1 YAVFFQEV
9 HPIVK
14 SENPTIKFGELTRLI
29 AARWDALSREQK
41 RDYRRRGARFNQD
54 ESHPLLAYKSR
65 LHKSVEIQRFCCYPN
80 CNKPIKWDPRWN
92 GQYCSPSCVS
102 EHCRLAFMDW
112 CARKRLPLNAAV
124 GNHLPFKPGILENG
138 YQKSKMES
146 IDVKKESQSDLAV
159 NSDKQCANDLS
170 IHQMTEESTSSC
182 LVSDPGISASKPSVP
197 NQVKP
202 EEPSNDS
209 GILHRKSLFESLK
222 NSNFGLPVTSVR
234 SNSNDKS

>member
-1 YAVFFQEV
+1 LIVYTFLFSSLSLLCRPVSAYAVFFQEI

-65 LHKSVEIQRFCCYPN
+65 LHKSAEIQRSCCYPS

-112 CARKRLPLNAAV
+112 CARKRLPLNAVV
-124 GNHLPFKPGILENG
+124 GNHLPLKTGIFENG

-159 NSDKQCANDLS
+159 NSHKQCANDLS
-170 IHQMTEESTSSC
+170 IHQVYVLQDSFTGVFVLHFYRADCIKVDHC
-182 LVSDPGISASKPSVP
+182 LS
-197 NQVKP
+197 
-202 EEPSNDS
+202 
-209 GILHRKSLFESLK
+209 LHNERRLIPW
-222 NSNFGLPVTSVR
+222 G
-234 SNSNDKS
+234 